1 MSDSPSPDQ
10 GDLMSDPS
18 NQPEQL
24 PMLTPSGPEQS
35 AADSPSS
42 ESAHVY
48 TMRISRLT
56 IDKLGIKLY
65 DRVSAVLAELIAN
78 SYDADAE
85 DVTVT
90 VPWGA
95 FLFDPKAPNLSAQYE
110 ITISDNGHGMTPSEI
125 NKHYLTVGA
134 DRRSRTGSDKSRGK
148 NRPVMGRKG
157 IGKLAPFGI
166 CKTVEVVSAGGENT
180 ENGYRTSHLIL
191 NLTDM
196 LADTEK
202 NYHPE
207 IGELDGTWSKDHG
220 TTIRLRNFSRKRVP
234 SKEEL
239 NRQLAAR
246 FGLERADWRV
256 CVKNSSSLTDQF
268 TLGQL
273 KIDLLEGTRIELADR
288 PVPFESSFL
297 PVTGYVAYSEKSYK
311 DSNMAGVRIYARGK
325 FVAQT
330 MDFGIATGFT
340 GEFKLRSSIVGELH
354 AEWLD
359 EDEDLVRS
367 DRQDIIWSSDLGEA
381 LSQWGQALMKE
392 LARRS
397 EEHIRRA
404 KTRFFME
411 TSSLEQRLIEAAP
424 ADPVYRDSVKEAAA
438 LLVRDTD
445 NDSLQNPEHVE
456 RISNL
461 AMSLGPHRSLL
472 QALREVADTTE
483 TTVDAVM
490 DLFQK
495 AHIAEMYSLGQVA
508 AERLEVV
515 AKLEAL
521 ISDGRTL
528 ERPLQ
533 ELIEQAPW
541 LLAPEWTPLGMNE
554 SLKRVRASF
563 EAWYAKKY
571 DTEINTTAIERKA
584 KEPDFVLLHDSG
596 VLWIVEI
603 KRLGYKLTDA
613 EFLNAMRYLHSLRR
627 FLDDNPE
634 LGRQFPYRR
643 LTFVVDSID
652 RLDEVSISSLEND
665 PNVTR
670 KTWHE
675 VLDSTKRAHKDF
687 LELVESTAGG
697 WTPVT
702 PETAPQVV
710 APRRPS
716 NAPAQ
721 PQLEA

>member
-1 MSDSPSPDQ
+1 MPIAGESE
-10 GDLMSDPS
+10 
-18 NQPEQL
+18 QP
-24 PMLTPSGPEQS
+24 P
-35 AADSPSS
+35 AADGGDVDA
-42 ESAHVY
+42 AHVY

-65 DRVSAVLAELIAN
+65 DRVAAVLAELIAN

-85 DVTVT
+85 NVTVT
-90 VPWGA
+90 LPWGA
-95 FLFDPKAPNLSAQYE
+95 FLYDPKAPHLSAAYE
-110 ITISDNGHGMTPSEI
+110 VVISDDGHGMTPAEV
-125 NKHYLTVGA
+125 NHHYLTVGA
-134 DRRSRTGSDKSRGK
+134 DRRTRTGSDKSREK

-166 CKTVEVVSAGGENT
+166 CKTVEVISAGGEKT
-180 ENGYRTSHLIL
+180 DDGYITSHLIL
-191 NLTDM
+191 HLPDM

-202 NYHPE
+202 NYNPE
-207 IGELDGTWSKDHG
+207 VGELDGTWSSARG
-220 TTIRLRNFSRKRVP
+220 TTMKMRDFSRKRVP
-234 SKEEL
+234 GREEL

-246 FGLERADWRV
+246 FGLERSDWRV
-256 CVKNSSSLTDQF
+256 SVQNASSPTERF

-273 KIDLLEGTRIELADR
+273 KIDLMEGTRIDLSNR
-288 PVPFESSFL
+288 PVAFESSFL

-311 DSNMAGVRIYARGK
+311 DANMAGVRIYARGK

-330 MDFGIATGFT
+330 MDFGIATGFH

-359 EDEDLVRS
+359 EDEDLIRS

-381 LSQWGQALMKE
+381 LSVWGQDLMRE
-392 LARRS
+392 LAKRS
-397 EEHIRRA
+397 EEHTRRA

-411 TSSLEQRLIEAAP
+411 TSKLEERLIEAAP
-424 ADPVYRDSVKEAAA
+424 ADPAYRDSVKEAAA
-438 LLVRDTD
+438 LLVRDSD
-445 NDSLQNPEHVE
+445 QDSLRDPEHVE
-456 RISNL
+456 RISRL

-472 QALREVADTTE
+472 QTLREVADTTE
-483 TTVDAVM
+483 TTIDAVM
-490 DLFQK
+490 DLFHK

-521 ISDGRTL
+521 IADGATL

-563 EAWYAKKY
+563 EAWYAKKFGE
-571 DTEINTTAIERKA
+571 EINTTAIDRKA
-584 KEPDFVLLHDSG
+584 KEPDFVLLNDSG
-596 VLWIVEI
+596 ILWIVEI
-603 KRLGYKLTDA
+603 KRLEHKLTDA
-613 EFLNAMRYLHSLRR
+613 EFLNAMNYLNSLHK
-627 FLDDNPE
+627 FLDENPE
-634 LGRQFPYRR
+634 LGQQFPYRK
-643 LTFVVDSID
+643 LTFVVDHVD
-652 RLDEVSISSLEND
+652 RLNTVSLSSLDSD
-665 PNVTR
+665 PRVSR

-687 LELVESTAGG
+687 LERVEATAGG

-702 PETAPQVV
+702 PEV
-710 APRRPS
+710 APRIIPPRSPDTS
-716 NAPAQ
+716 DAAQ
-721 PQLEA
+721 GQLEL

>member
-1 MSDSPSPDQ
+1 MHVPD
-10 GDLMSDPS
+10 DPERAS
-18 NQPEQL
+18 AEA
-24 PMLTPSGPEQS
+24 MPSGDP
-35 AADSPSS
+35 
-42 ESAHVY
+42 AHAY

-65 DRVSAVLAELIAN
+65 DRVAAVLAELIAN

-90 VPWGA
+90 LPWGA
-95 FLFDPKAPNLSAQYE
+95 FLFDPKSPHLSAAYE
-110 ITISDNGHGMTPSEI
+110 IVISDDGHGMIPAEI
-125 NKHYLTVGA
+125 NRHYLTVGA
-134 DRRSRTGSDKSRGK
+134 DRRTRTGSDKSRGK

-166 CKTVEVVSAGGENT
+166 CKTVEVISAGGDKT
-180 ENGYRTSHLIL
+180 EKGYLTSHLIL
-191 NLTDM
+191 HLPDM

-207 IGELDGTWSKDHG
+207 IGELDGTWSEEHG
-220 TTIRLRNFSRKRVP
+220 TTIKLRDFSRKRVP
-234 SKEEL
+234 SKDEL

-246 FGLERADWRV
+246 FGLERSDWRV
-256 CVKNSSSLTDQF
+256 CVKNASSMTEKF
-268 TLGQL
+268 TLGRL
-273 KIDLLEGTRIELADR
+273 KIDLMEGTRIDLNDR
-288 PVPFESSFL
+288 PVPFESSYL

-311 DSNMAGVRIYARGK
+311 DATMAGVRIYARGK

-330 MDFGIATGFT
+330 MDFGIVTGFH

-359 EDEDLVRS
+359 EDEDLIRS

-381 LSQWGQALMKE
+381 LSQWGQSLMRE
-392 LARRS
+392 LAKRS
-397 EEHIRRA
+397 EEHTRRA
-404 KTRFFME
+404 KTRYFME
-411 TSSLEQRLIEAAP
+411 TSQLEQKLIEAAP
-424 ADPVYRDSVKEAAA
+424 SDPVYRDSVKEAAA
-438 LLVRDTD
+438 LLVRDSD
-445 NDSLQNPEHVE
+445 NDSLRDPEHVE

-472 QALREVADTTE
+472 QSLREVAETTE

-508 AERLEVV
+508 AERLDVV

-521 ISDGRTL
+521 IGNGRTL

-541 LLAPEWTPLGMNE
+541 ILAPEWTPLGMNE

-571 DTEINTTAIERKA
+571 GAEISTTAIDRKA

-613 EFLNAMRYLHSLRR
+613 EFLNAMRYLHSLRK
-627 FLDDNPE
+627 FLDENPE

-643 LTFVVDSID
+643 LTFVVDSVEL
-652 RLDEVSISSLEND
+652 LDEVSTSSLEND
-665 PNVTR
+665 PNVAR

-675 VLDSTKRAHKDF
+675 VLDSTKRAHRDF

-702 PETAPQVV
+702 PDTAPSVV
-710 APRRPS
+710 APRSS
-716 NAPAQ
+716 NENPAH
-721 PQLEA
+721 PELEL

>member
-1 MSDSPSPDQ
+1 MSDSP
-10 GDLMSDPS
+10 
-18 NQPEQL
+18 NHPEQL
-24 PMLTPSGPEQS
+24 PMHAPDDPERVS
-35 AADSPSS
+35 AAMSPSTDP
-42 ESAHVY
+42 AHVY

-65 DRVSAVLAELIAN
+65 DRVAAVLAELIAN

-90 VPWGA
+90 LPWGA
-95 FLFDPKAPNLSAQYE
+95 FLFDPKAPHLSAAYE
-110 ITISDNGHGMTPSEI
+110 IVISDDGHGMTPAEI
-125 NKHYLTVGA
+125 NRHYLTVGA
-134 DRRSRTGSDKSRGK
+134 DRRTRTGSDKSRGK

-166 CKTVEVVSAGGENT
+166 CKTVEVISAGGDKT
-180 ENGYRTSHLIL
+180 ESGYLTSHLIL
-191 NLTDM
+191 HLSDM

-202 NYHPE
+202 DYHPE
-207 IGELDGTWSKDHG
+207 TGELDGTWSEEHG
-220 TTIRLRNFSRKRVP
+220 TTIKLRDFSRKRVP
-234 SKEEL
+234 SKDEL

-246 FGLERADWRV
+246 FGLERSDWRV
-256 CVKNSSSLTDQF
+256 CVKNASSMTDKF
-268 TLGQL
+268 TLGRL
-273 KIDLLEGTRIELADR
+273 KIDLMEGTRIDLADR

-311 DSNMAGVRIYARGK
+311 DATMAGVRIYARGK

-330 MDFGIATGFT
+330 MDFGIVTGFH

-359 EDEDLVRS
+359 EDEDLIRS

-381 LSQWGQALMKE
+381 LSQWGQSLMRE
-392 LARRS
+392 LAKRS
-397 EEHIRRA
+397 EEHTRRA
-404 KTRFFME
+404 KTRYFME
-411 TSSLEQRLIEAAP
+411 TSQLEQKLIEAAP
-424 ADPVYRDSVKEAAA
+424 SDPVYRDSVKEAAA
-438 LLVRDTD
+438 LLVRDSD
-445 NDSLQNPEHVE
+445 NDSLRDPEHVE

-472 QALREVADTTE
+472 QALREVAETTE

-508 AERLEVV
+508 AERLDVV

-521 ISDGRTL
+521 IGDGRTL

-541 LLAPEWTPLGMNE
+541 ILAPEWTPLGMNE

-571 DTEINTTAIERKA
+571 GTDISTTAIDRKA

-613 EFLNAMRYLHSLRR
+613 EFLNAMRYLHSLRK

-643 LTFVVDSID
+643 LTFVVDSVEL
-652 RLDEVSISSLEND
+652 LDEVSTSSLEND
-665 PNVTR
+665 PNVAR

-675 VLDSTKRAHKDF
+675 VLDSTKRAHRDF

-697 WTPVT
+697 WTPVR
-702 PETAPQVV
+702 PDTAPSIV
-710 APRRPS
+710 APRSS
-716 NAPAQ
+716 NENPAL
-721 PQLEA
+721 PELEL

>member
-1 MSDSPSPDQ
+1 MSLSEGDAGGVQSPEAP
-10 GDLMSDPS
+10 
-18 NQPEQL
+18 
-24 PMLTPSGPEQS
+24 
-35 AADSPSS
+35 AS
-42 ESAHVY
+42 ESGHQY

-85 DVTVT
+85 NVTVT
-90 VPWGA
+90 LPWGA
-95 FLFDPKAPNLSAQYE
+95 FLYDPKAPHLSAAYE
-110 ITISDNGHGMTPSEI
+110 VVIQDDGHGMTPSEV
-125 NKHYLTVGA
+125 NRHYLTVGA
-134 DRRSRTGSDKSRGK
+134 DRRTRTGSDKSREK

-166 CKTVEVVSAGGENT
+166 CKTVEVISTGGELT
-180 ENGYRTSHLIL
+180 DRGYITSHLIL
-191 NLTDM
+191 HLPDM
-196 LADTEK
+196 LADTDSD
-202 NYHPE
+202 YHPE
-207 IGELDGTWSKDHG
+207 IGDLNGTWSDKRG
-220 TTIRLRNFSRKRVP
+220 SVIKLRDFSRKRVP

-256 CVKNSSSLTDQF
+256 CVKNASKVSDEF
-268 TLGQL
+268 TLGRL
-273 KIDLLEGTRIELADR
+273 KIDLMDGTRIELDNR
-288 PVPFESSFL
+288 PVPFDSSFL
-297 PVTGYVAYSEKSYK
+297 PVTGYVAYSDGPYK
-311 DSNMAGVRIYARGK
+311 DANMAGVRIYARGK

-330 MDFGIATGFT
+330 ADFGIAAGFH
-340 GEFKLRSSIVGELH
+340 GEFKLRSYIVGELH

-359 EDEDLVRS
+359 EDEDLIRS
-367 DRQDIIWSSDLGEA
+367 DRQDIIWSSDIGEA
-381 LSQWGQALMKE
+381 LSTWGQDLIRE

-397 EEHIRRA
+397 EDFARRE
-404 KTRFFME
+404 KMRYFLE
-411 TSSLEQRLIEAAP
+411 KSQLEQKLREAAP
-424 ADPVYRDSVKEAAA
+424 SDPAYRDSVKEAAA

-445 NDSLQNPEHVE
+445 RDSLKNPEHVE
-456 RISNL
+456 RLGNL

-521 ISDGRTL
+521 ISDGKTL

-571 DTEINTTAIERKA
+571 GVPISTSAIERKA

-596 VLWIVEI
+596 ILWIVEI
-603 KRLGYKLTDA
+603 KRMGYKLTDA
-613 EFLNAMRYLHSLRR
+613 EFLNAMNYLDSLHR
-627 FLDDNPE
+627 FLEENPD
-634 LGRQFPYRR
+634 LGQQFPYRK
-643 LTFVVDSID
+643 LTFVVDYID
-652 RLDEVSISSLEND
+652 RMNAVSLSSLESD
-665 PNVTR
+665 VRVSR

-687 LELVESTAGG
+687 LDRVESTAGG
-697 WTPVT
+697 WTPVA
-702 PETAPQVV
+702 PEPARRVI
-710 APRRPS
+710 APRDS
-716 NAPAQ
+716 TDDPAQ
-721 PQLEA
+721 PQLGQ

>member
-1 MSDSPSPDQ
+1 MHVA
-10 GDLMSDPS
+10 S
-18 NQPEQL
+18 NSNHVQATAE
-24 PMLTPSGPEQS
+24 E
-35 AADSPSS
+35 DI
-42 ESAHVY
+42 AHVY

-65 DRVSAVLAELIAN
+65 DRVAAVLAELIAN

-85 DVTVT
+85 NVTVT
-90 VPWGA
+90 LPWGA
-95 FLFDPKAPNLSAQYE
+95 FLYDPKAPNLSAAYE
-110 ITISDNGHGMTPSEI
+110 ITISDDGHGMTPAEI
-125 NKHYLTVGA
+125 NRHYLTVGA
-134 DRRSRTGSDKSRGK
+134 DRRTRTGSDKSREK

-166 CKTVEVVSAGGENT
+166 CKTVEVISSGGEET
-180 ENGYRTSHLIL
+180 SNGYLTSHLIL
-191 NLTDM
+191 HLPDM

-202 NYHPE
+202 DYNPQ
-207 IGELDGTWSKDHG
+207 IGELDGTWSKSHG
-220 TTIRLRNFSRKRVP
+220 TIIKLRDFTRKRVP
-234 SKEEL
+234 SRDEL

-246 FGLERADWRV
+246 FGLERSDWRV
-256 CVKNSSSLTDQF
+256 RVRNASSLSEEF

-273 KIDLLEGTRIELADR
+273 KIDLMEGTRIDLSDR

-311 DSNMAGVRIYARGK
+311 DANMAGVRIYARGK

-330 MDFGIATGFT
+330 MDFGIATGFH

-359 EDEDLVRS
+359 EDEDLIRS

-381 LSQWGQALMKE
+381 LSTWGQNLMRE
-392 LARRS
+392 LAKRN
-397 EEHIRRA
+397 EEHARRA
-404 KTRFFME
+404 KTRFFMK
-411 TSSLEQRLIEAAP
+411 SSKLEERLVEAAP
-424 ADPVYRDSVKEAAA
+424 SDPVYRDSVKEAAA
-438 LLVRDTD
+438 LLVRDAD
-445 NDSLQNPEHVE
+445 NDSLRDPEHVE
-456 RISNL
+456 RISKL

-472 QALREVADTTE
+472 QTLREVADTTE
-483 TTVDAVM
+483 TTIDAVM
-490 DLFQK
+490 DLFHK

-521 ISDGRTL
+521 IADGNTL

-554 SLKRVRASF
+554 SLKRVRSHF
-563 EAWYAKKY
+563 EAWYFKEFGKVI
-571 DTEINTTAIERKA
+571 TTTAIDRKA

-596 VLWIVEI
+596 ILWIVEI

-613 EFLNAMRYLHSLRR
+613 EFLNAMNYLHSLSK
-627 FLDDNPE
+627 FLDENEE
-634 LGRQFPYRR
+634 LGQQFPYRK
-643 LTFVVDSID
+643 LTFVVDHID
-652 RLDEVSISSLEND
+652 RLNAVSLSSLESD
-665 PNVTR
+665 RRVSR
-670 KTWHE
+670 KTWPE

-687 LELVESTAGG
+687 LQRVEATAGG
-697 WTPVT
+697 WTPVA
-702 PETAPQVV
+702 PEAAPQVI
-710 APRRPS
+710 APRTPDPS
-716 NAPAQ
+716 ETGQ
-721 PQLEA
+721 GQLEF

>member
-1 MSDSPSPDQ
+1 MSDSP
-10 GDLMSDPS
+10 
-18 NQPEQL
+18 NHPEQL
-24 PMLTPSGPEQS
+24 PMHVPDDPERASAEAMPSGDP
-35 AADSPSS
+35 
-42 ESAHVY
+42 AHAY

-65 DRVSAVLAELIAN
+65 DRVAAVLAELIAN

-90 VPWGA
+90 LPWGA
-95 FLFDPKAPNLSAQYE
+95 FLFDPKSPHLSAAYE
-110 ITISDNGHGMTPSEI
+110 IVISDDGHGMIPAEI
-125 NKHYLTVGA
+125 NRHYLTVGA
-134 DRRSRTGSDKSRGK
+134 DRRTRTGSDKSRGK

-166 CKTVEVVSAGGENT
+166 CKTVEVISAGGDKT
-180 ENGYRTSHLIL
+180 EKGYLTSHLIL
-191 NLTDM
+191 HLPDM

-207 IGELDGTWSKDHG
+207 IGELDGTWSEEHG
-220 TTIRLRNFSRKRVP
+220 TTIKLRDFSRKRVP
-234 SKEEL
+234 SKDEL

-246 FGLERADWRV
+246 FGLERSDWRV
-256 CVKNSSSLTDQF
+256 CVKNASSMTEKF
-268 TLGQL
+268 TLGRL
-273 KIDLLEGTRIELADR
+273 KIDLMEGTRIDLNDR
-288 PVPFESSFL
+288 PVPFESSYL

-311 DSNMAGVRIYARGK
+311 DATMAGVRIYARGK

-330 MDFGIATGFT
+330 MDFGIVTGFH

-359 EDEDLVRS
+359 EDEDLIRS

-381 LSQWGQALMKE
+381 LSQWGQSLMRE
-392 LARRS
+392 LAKRS
-397 EEHIRRA
+397 EEHTRRA
-404 KTRFFME
+404 KTRYFME
-411 TSSLEQRLIEAAP
+411 TSQLEQKLIEAAP
-424 ADPVYRDSVKEAAA
+424 SDPVYRDSVKEAAA
-438 LLVRDTD
+438 LLVRDSD
-445 NDSLQNPEHVE
+445 NDSLRDPEHVE

-472 QALREVADTTE
+472 QSLREVAETTE

-508 AERLEVV
+508 AERLDVV

-521 ISDGRTL
+521 IGNGRTL

-541 LLAPEWTPLGMNE
+541 ILAPEWTPLGMNE

-571 DTEINTTAIERKA
+571 GAEISTTAIDRKA

-613 EFLNAMRYLHSLRR
+613 EFLNAMRYLHSLRK
-627 FLDDNPE
+627 FLDENPE

-643 LTFVVDSID
+643 LTFVVDSVEL
-652 RLDEVSISSLEND
+652 LDEVSTSSLEND
-665 PNVTR
+665 PNVAR

-675 VLDSTKRAHKDF
+675 VLDSTKRAHRDF

-702 PETAPQVV
+702 PDTAPSVV
-710 APRRPS
+710 APRSS
-716 NAPAQ
+716 NENPAH
-721 PQLEA
+721 PELEL

>member
-1 MSDSPSPDQ
+1 MSES
-10 GDLMSDPS
+10 SDRH
-18 NQPEQL
+18 EQL
-24 PMLTPSGPEQS
+24 PMETSGEPNHPRTEGN
-35 AADSPSS
+35 ADSS
-42 ESAHVY
+42 HVY

-65 DRVSAVLAELIAN
+65 DRVAAVLAELIAN

-85 DVTVT
+85 NVTVT
-90 VPWGA
+90 LPWGA
-95 FLFDPKAPNLSAQYE
+95 FLYDPKAPHLSAAYE
-110 ITISDNGHGMTPSEI
+110 ITITDDGHGMTPAEI
-125 NKHYLTVGA
+125 NQHYLTVGA
-134 DRRSRTGSDKSRGK
+134 DRRTRTGSDKSRGK

-166 CKTVEVVSAGGENT
+166 CKTVEVISSGGEKT
-180 ENGYRTSHLIL
+180 PDGYLTSHLIL
-191 NLTDM
+191 HLPDM

-202 NYHPE
+202 DYNPE
-207 IGELDGTWSKDHG
+207 IGERDGTFAENHG
-220 TTIRLRNFSRKRVP
+220 TVIKLRDFSRKRVP
-234 SKEEL
+234 SQEEL

-246 FGLERADWRV
+246 FGLERSDWRV
-256 CVKNSSSLTDQF
+256 CVKNASSLSEEF

-273 KIDLLEGTRIELADR
+273 KIDLMEGTRIDLANR

-311 DSNMAGVRIYARGK
+311 DANMAGVRIYARGK

-330 MDFGIATGFT
+330 MDFGIATGFH

-359 EDEDLVRS
+359 EDEDLIRS

-381 LSQWGQALMKE
+381 LAAWGQDLMVE
-392 LARRS
+392 LAKRN
-397 EEHIRRA
+397 EEHARRA

-411 TSSLEQRLIEAAP
+411 ASKLEEKLAEAAP

-438 LLVRDTD
+438 LLVRDSD
-445 NDSLQNPEHVE
+445 RDSLKDPEHVE
-456 RISNL
+456 RISRL

-472 QALREVADTTE
+472 QTLREVADTTE

-490 DLFQK
+490 DLFHK

-515 AKLEAL
+515 SKLEAL
-521 ISDGRTL
+521 IADGKTL

-563 EAWYAKKY
+563 EAWYAKKFGQ
-571 DTEINTTAIERKA
+571 EINTTAIERKA

-596 VLWIVEI
+596 ILWIVEI

-613 EFLNAMRYLHSLRR
+613 EFLNAMNYLHSLQK
-627 FLDDNPE
+627 FLDENPE
-634 LGRQFPYRR
+634 LGRQFPYRK
-643 LTFVVDSID
+643 LTFVVDHID
-652 RLDEVSISSLEND
+652 RLNAVSLSSLESD
-665 PNVTR
+665 PHVTR

-687 LELVESTAGG
+687 LERVEATAGG
-697 WTPVT
+697 WTPV
-702 PETAPQVV
+702 APDP
-710 APRRPS
+710 APRVIPPRSPDTTETNEPS
-716 NAPAQ
+716 DTAQ
-721 PQLEA
+721 GQLEL

>member
-1 MSDSPSPDQ
+1 MPDSP
-10 GDLMSDPS
+10 
-18 NQPEQL
+18 NHHEQL
-24 PMLTPSGPEQS
+24 PMHTPDEPEHASSATTPSTDP
-35 AADSPSS
+35 
-42 ESAHVY
+42 AHVY

-65 DRVSAVLAELIAN
+65 DRVAAVLAELIAN

-85 DVTVT
+85 DVTVAL
-90 VPWGA
+90 PWGT
-95 FLFDPKAPNLSAQYE
+95 FLFDPKTPHLSAAYE
-110 ITISDNGHGMTPSEI
+110 ITISDDGHGMTPAEI
-125 NKHYLTVGA
+125 NHHYLTVGA
-134 DRRSRTGSDKSRGK
+134 DRRTRTGSDKSRDK
-148 NRPVMGRKG
+148 HRPVMGRKG

-166 CKTVEVVSAGGENT
+166 CKTVEVISAGGDKT
-180 ENGYRTSHLIL
+180 GSGYLTSHLIL
-191 NLTDM
+191 HLPDM

-202 NYHPE
+202 DYHPE
-207 IGELDGTWSKDHG
+207 IGDLNGTWSENHG
-220 TTIRLRNFSRKRVP
+220 TTIKLRDFSRKRVP
-234 SKEEL
+234 SRDEL

-246 FGLERADWRV
+246 FGLERSDWRV
-256 CVKNSSSLTDQF
+256 LIKNSSSMTDQF
-268 TLGQL
+268 MLGQL
-273 KIDLLEGTRIELADR
+273 KIDLLEGTRIDLNDR

-311 DSNMAGVRIYARGK
+311 DANMAGVRIYARGK
-325 FVAQT
+325 FVART
-330 MDFGIATGFT
+330 MDFGIATGFH

-359 EDEDLVRS
+359 EDEDLIRS

-381 LSQWGQALMKE
+381 LSSWGQALMRE
-392 LARRS
+392 LATRS
-397 EEHIRRA
+397 EEHTRRA

-411 TSSLEQRLIEAAP
+411 ASQLEQKLIEAAP
-424 ADPVYRDSVKEAAA
+424 SDPVYRDSVKEAAA
-438 LLVRDTD
+438 LLVRDSD
-445 NDSLQNPEHVE
+445 NDSLRDPEHVE

-495 AHIAEMYSLGQVA
+495 AHVAEMYSLGQVA

-521 ISDGRTL
+521 IADGKTL

-554 SLKRVRASF
+554 SLTRVRASF

-571 DTEINTTAIERKA
+571 GTAISTTAIERKA

-596 VLWIVEI
+596 ILWIVEI

-613 EFLNAMRYLHSLRR
+613 EFLNAMNYLDSLRK
-627 FLDDNPE
+627 FLDENPE

-643 LTFVVDSID
+643 LTFVVDHID
-652 RLDEVSISSLEND
+652 RLNSVSVSSLDSD
-665 PNVTR
+665 PTVSR

-687 LELVESTAGG
+687 LERVESTAGG

-702 PETAPQVV
+702 PETAPNVI
-710 APRRPS
+710 APRSPS
-716 NAPAQ
+716 DDPAQ
-721 PQLEA
+721 TQLEL

>member
-1 MSDSPSPDQ
+1 
-10 GDLMSDPS
+10 MSDPS

-24 PMLTPSGPEQS
+24 PMPAPAEPEQ
-35 AADSPSS
+35 AAASPSS

-90 VPWGA
+90 LPWGA
-95 FLFDPKAPNLSAQYE
+95 FLFDPKAPHLSERYE
-110 ITISDNGHGMTPSEI
+110 IVISDNGHGMTPSEI
-125 NKHYLTVGA
+125 NQHYLTVGA
-134 DRRSRTGSDKSRGK
+134 DRRTRTGSDKSRSK

-166 CKTVEVVSAGGENT
+166 CKTVEVISSGGEET
-180 ENGYRTSHLIL
+180 ENGYQTSHLIL
-191 NLTDM
+191 HLADM

-207 IGELDGTWSKDHG
+207 IGALDGTWSKDHG
-220 TTIRLRNFSRKRVP
+220 TTIKLRNFSRKRVP
-234 SKEEL
+234 SKDEL

-246 FGLERADWRV
+246 FGLERRDWRV
-256 CVKNSSSLTDQF
+256 CVKNSSSMNDQF

-273 KIDLLEGTRIELADR
+273 KIDLLEGTRIDLADR

-392 LARRS
+392 LAKRS

-404 KTRFFME
+404 KARFFME
-411 TSSLEQRLIEAAP
+411 TSGLEERLIEAAP
-424 ADPVYRDSVKEAAA
+424 SDPVYRDSVKEAAT
-438 LLVRDTD
+438 LLVRDSD
-445 NDSLQNPEHVE
+445 NDSLRNPEHVE

-495 AHIAEMYSLGQVA
+495 AHISEMYSLGQVA

-521 ISDGRTL
+521 IANGKTL

-571 DTEINTTAIERKA
+571 GTELNTTAIERKA

-613 EFLNAMRYLHSLRR
+613 EFLNAMRYLHSLRK
-627 FLDDNPE
+627 FLDENPE

-702 PETAPQVV
+702 PQAATKVV
-710 APRRPS
+710 APRRQS
-716 NAPAQ
+716 DDPAQ

>member
-1 MSDSPSPDQ
+1 
-10 GDLMSDPS
+10 
-18 NQPEQL
+18 
-24 PMLTPSGPEQS
+24 
-35 AADSPSS
+35 
-42 ESAHVY
+42 
-48 TMRISRLT
+48 MRISRLT

-110 ITISDNGHGMTPSEI
+110 ITISDNGHGMTPAEI
-125 NKHYLTVGA
+125 NRHYLTVGA
-134 DRRSRTGSDKSRGK
+134 DRRTRTGSDKSRGK

-166 CKTVEVVSAGGENT
+166 CKTVEVVSAGGEKT
-180 ENGYRTSHLIL
+180 EDGYLTSHLIL
-191 NLTDM
+191 NLDDM
-196 LADTEK
+196 LADTER

-207 IGELDGTWSKDHG
+207 IGELDGTWSEDHG
-220 TTIRLRNFSRKRVP
+220 TTIKLRNFSRKRVP

-256 CVKNSSSLTDQF
+256 SVKNASSLTDQF

-273 KIDLLEGTRIELADR
+273 KIDLLEGTRIDLVDR

-411 TSSLEQRLIEAAP
+411 TSSLEQKLIEAAP

-445 NDSLQNPEHVE
+445 NDSLRNPEHVE

-515 AKLEAL
+515 AKLEGL

-571 DTEINTTAIERKA
+571 KTEISTTAIDRKA

-613 EFLNAMRYLHSLRR
+613 EFLNAMRYLHSLRK
-627 FLDDNPE
+627 FLDENPE

-665 PNVTR
+665 PNVDR

-710 APRRPS
+710 APRRQS
-716 NAPAQ
+716 DDPAQ

>member
-1 MSDSPSPDQ
+1 MHAPDDPERVSAAMSPST
-10 GDLMSDPS
+10 DP
-18 NQPEQL
+18 
-24 PMLTPSGPEQS
+24 
-35 AADSPSS
+35 
-42 ESAHVY
+42 AHVY

-65 DRVSAVLAELIAN
+65 DRVAAVLAELIAN

-90 VPWGA
+90 LPWGA
-95 FLFDPKAPNLSAQYE
+95 FLFDPKAPHLSAAYE
-110 ITISDNGHGMTPSEI
+110 IVISDDGHGMTPAEI
-125 NKHYLTVGA
+125 NRHYLTVGA
-134 DRRSRTGSDKSRGK
+134 DRRTRTGSDKSRGK

-166 CKTVEVVSAGGENT
+166 CKTVEVISAGGDKT
-180 ENGYRTSHLIL
+180 ESGYLTSHLIL
-191 NLTDM
+191 HLSDM

-202 NYHPE
+202 DYHPE
-207 IGELDGTWSKDHG
+207 TGELDGTWSEEHG
-220 TTIRLRNFSRKRVP
+220 TTIKLRDFSRKRVP
-234 SKEEL
+234 SKDEL

-246 FGLERADWRV
+246 FGLERSDWRV
-256 CVKNSSSLTDQF
+256 CVKNASSMTDKF
-268 TLGQL
+268 TLGRL
-273 KIDLLEGTRIELADR
+273 KIDLMEGTRIDLADR

-311 DSNMAGVRIYARGK
+311 DATMAGVRIYARGK

-330 MDFGIATGFT
+330 MDFGIVTGFH

-359 EDEDLVRS
+359 EDEDLIRS

-381 LSQWGQALMKE
+381 LSQWGQSLMRE
-392 LARRS
+392 LAKRS
-397 EEHIRRA
+397 EEHTRRA
-404 KTRFFME
+404 KTRYFME
-411 TSSLEQRLIEAAP
+411 TSQLEQKLIEAAP
-424 ADPVYRDSVKEAAA
+424 SDPVYRDSVKEAAA
-438 LLVRDTD
+438 LLVRDSD
-445 NDSLQNPEHVE
+445 NDSLRDPEHVE

-472 QALREVADTTE
+472 QALREVAETTE

-508 AERLEVV
+508 AERLDVV

-521 ISDGRTL
+521 IGDGRTL

-541 LLAPEWTPLGMNE
+541 ILAPEWTPLGMNE

-571 DTEINTTAIERKA
+571 GTDISTTAIDRKA

-613 EFLNAMRYLHSLRR
+613 EFLNAMRYLHSLRK

-643 LTFVVDSID
+643 LTFVVDSVEL
-652 RLDEVSISSLEND
+652 LDEVSTSSLEND
-665 PNVTR
+665 PNVAR

-675 VLDSTKRAHKDF
+675 VLDSTKRAHRDF

-697 WTPVT
+697 WTPVR
-702 PETAPQVV
+702 PDTAPSIV
-710 APRRPS
+710 APRSS
-716 NAPAQ
+716 NENPAL
-721 PQLEA
+721 PELEL

>member
-1 MSDSPSPDQ
+1 MTDS
-10 GDLMSDPS
+10 S
-18 NQPEQL
+18 NGPEQL
-24 PMLTPSGPEQS
+24 PMPGPAEDQQSPTASPSGEPV
-35 AADSPSS
+35 
-42 ESAHVY
+42 HVY

-90 VPWGA
+90 LPWGA
-95 FLFDPKAPNLSAQYE
+95 FLFDPKAPHLSAQYE
-110 ITISDNGHGMTPSEI
+110 ITISDDGHGMTPAEI
-125 NKHYLTVGA
+125 NHHYLTVGA
-134 DRRSRTGSDKSRGK
+134 DRRTRTGSDKSREK

-166 CKTVEVVSAGGENT
+166 CKTVEVISAGGDKT
-180 ENGYRTSHLIL
+180 DNGYLTSHLIL
-191 NLTDM
+191 HLPDM

-202 NYHPE
+202 DYHPE

-220 TTIRLRNFSRKRVP
+220 TTIKLRDFSRKRVP
-234 SKEEL
+234 SRDEL
-239 NRQLAAR
+239 NRQLAGR
-246 FGLERADWRV
+246 FGLERSDWHV
-256 CVKNSSSLTDQF
+256 CVKNASSMTEQF
-268 TLGQL
+268 TLGTL
-273 KIDLLEGTRIELADR
+273 KIDLMEGTRIDLANR

-297 PVTGYVAYSEKSYK
+297 PVTGYVAYSEKAYK
-311 DSNMAGVRIYARGK
+311 DTNMAGVRIYARGK

-330 MDFGIATGFT
+330 MDFGIATGFH
-340 GEFKLRSSIVGELH
+340 GEFKLRSYIVGELH

-359 EDEDLVRS
+359 EDEDLIRS

-381 LSQWGQALMKE
+381 LSTWGQALMRE
-392 LARRS
+392 LAKRS
-397 EEHIRRA
+397 EEHARRE
-404 KTRFFME
+404 KQRFFME
-411 TSSLEQRLIEAAP
+411 KSQLEKRLIETAP
-424 ADPVYRDSVKEAAA
+424 SDPVYRDSVKEAAA
-438 LLVRDTD
+438 LLVRDAD
-445 NDSLQNPEHVE
+445 RDALKDPEHVE
-456 RISNL
+456 RLSNL

-490 DLFQK
+490 DLFKK

-521 ISDGRTL
+521 IADKTTL

-533 ELIEQAPW
+533 ELIERAPW

-571 DTEINTTAIERKA
+571 GKTISTTAIERKA

-596 VLWIVEI
+596 ILWIVEI
-603 KRLGYKLTDA
+603 KRLDYKLTDA
-613 EFLNAMRYLHSLRR
+613 EFLNAMRYLHSLRK
-627 FLDDNPE
+627 FLDENPE

-643 LTFVVDSID
+643 LTFVVDSIEL
-652 RLDEVSISSLEND
+652 LDEVSTSSLEND

-687 LELVESTAGG
+687 LERVESTAGG

-702 PETAPQVV
+702 PETAPSIV
-710 APRRPS
+710 APRRS
-716 NAPAQ
+716 NDNDTDQ
-721 PQLEA
+721 PQLEP